1 MLLVL
6 FGQLPESDEQL
17 LLVSLEELQVRIDE
31 ISVLFLGES
40 VLELLQ
46 LDSLLLLSAVL
57 IQSVKLTIVEFEEKV
72 VGVDETLAVVVLI
85 LVLFAVHFCE
95 A

>member
-57 IQSVKLTIVEFEEKV
+57 IQSVKLTIIEFEEKV

>member
-1 MLLVL
+1 VLLVL

-57 IQSVKLTIVEFEEKV
+57 IQSVKLTIIEFEEKV

>member
-46 LDSLLLLSAVL
+46 LDSLLLLHAVA
-57 IQSVKLTIVEFEEKV
+57 IQSVKLTIVELEEEV
-72 VGVDETLAVVVLI
+72 VGVDETLVVGVCI

>member
-57 IQSVKLTIVEFEEKV
+57 IQSVKLTIIELEEKV

>member
-17 LLVSLEELQVRIDE
+17 LLVSLEKLQVGIDE

-46 LDSLLLLSAVL
+46 LDSLLLLFAVL

-72 VGVDETLAVVVLI
+72 VGVDETLVVVVCI

>member
-1 MLLVL
+1 VLLVL

-57 IQSVKLTIVEFEEKV
+57 IQSVKLTIIELEEKV

>member
-1 MLLVL
+1 VLLVL

-17 LLVSLEELQVRIDE
+17 LLVSLEKLQVGIDE

-46 LDSLLLLSAVL
+46 LDSLLLLFAVL

-72 VGVDETLAVVVLI
+72 VGVDETLVVVVCI

>member
-1 MLLVL
+1 VLLVL

-17 LLVSLEELQVRIDE
+17 LLVSLEKLQVGIDE

-46 LDSLLLLSAVL
+46 LDSLLLLFAVL

-72 VGVDETLAVVVLI
+72 VGVDEALVVVVCI

>member
-17 LLVSLEELQVRIDE
+17 LLVSLEKLQVRIDE

-72 VGVDETLAVVVLI
+72 VGVDETLAVVVCI

>member
-1 MLLVL
+1 
-6 FGQLPESDEQL
+6 
-17 LLVSLEELQVRIDE
+17 
-31 ISVLFLGES
+31 VLFLGES

-46 LDSLLLLSAVL
+46 LDSLLLLFAVL

-72 VGVDETLAVVVLI
+72 VGVDETLVVVVCI

>member
-17 LLVSLEELQVRIDE
+17 LLVSLKNLQVRIDE

-46 LDSLLLLSAVL
+46 LDSLLLLHAVA
-57 IQSVKLTIVEFEEKV
+57 IQSVKLTIVEFEEEV
-72 VGVDETLAVVVLI
+72 VGVDETLAVLVCI

>member
-17 LLVSLEELQVRIDE
+17 LLVSLKNLQVRIDE
-31 ISVLFLGES
+31 ISLLFLGES
-40 VLELLQ
+40 VPELLQ
-46 LDSLLLLSAVL
+46 LDSLLLLHAVA
-57 IQSVKLTIVEFEEKV
+57 IQSVKLTIVEFEEEV
-72 VGVDETLAVVVLI
+72 VGVDETLVVVVGI

>member
-17 LLVSLEELQVRIDE
+17 LLVSLKKLQVGIDE

-46 LDSLLLLSAVL
+46 LDSLLLLFAVL

-72 VGVDETLAVVVLI
+72 VGVDETLVVVVCI

>member
-17 LLVSLEELQVRIDE
+17 LLVSLEKLQVGIDE

-46 LDSLLLLSAVL
+46 LDSLLLLFAVL

-72 VGVDETLAVVVLI
+72 VGVDEALVVVVCI